1 MWNSDAL
8 VLAFPDQQAPAA
20 ALARRLELPFDA
32 VYRHVFPDGERLVR
46 LPEHL
51 PPTVIVV
58 RSLDRPDHKLVEL
71 LLAARTA
78 RELGAERLILVA
90 PYLCYMR
97 QDAAFRPGEAVS
109 QRIVGAFLAD
119 LVDALVTVDP
129 HLHRVRHLEEAVPV
143 ERGRVLHATGPMAEF
158 LAGRPE
164 RPLLVGPDAESEQW
178 VKALAETG
186 GLEHAVAT
194 KTRLGDH
201 EVEIRLPDADF
212 AGRPVVLVDDV
223 ASSGTTLA
231 TVTRLLRER
240 GAGPIDAL
248 VTHALFADGAEAR
261 VHGAGVRHLWSTDSI
276 PHPSNVIPL
285 DGLLAPAVAEWLGR
299 P

>member
-8 VLAFPDQQAPAA
+8 VLAFPDQQAPAG
-20 ALARRLELPFDA
+20 ALARRLGLPFDA

-46 LPEHL
+46 LPERL
-51 PPTVIVV
+51 PPTVILV

-97 QDAAFRPGEAVS
+97 QDAAFHRGEAVS
-109 QRIVGAFLAD
+109 QRVVGAFLAD

-129 HLHRVRHLEEAVPV
+129 HLHRVRRLEAAVPV
-143 ERGRVLHATGPMAEF
+143 EQGRVLHATGPMAEF
-158 LAGRPE
+158 LAGRPD

-201 EVEIRLPDADF
+201 EVEIRLPDVDV
-212 AGRPVVLVDDV
+212 AGRPIVLVDDV

-248 VTHALFADGAEAR
+248 VTHALFADDAEAR

-276 PHPSNVIPL
+276 PHPSNLIPL
-285 DGLLAPAVAEWLGR
+285 DGLIAPAVAELLGR